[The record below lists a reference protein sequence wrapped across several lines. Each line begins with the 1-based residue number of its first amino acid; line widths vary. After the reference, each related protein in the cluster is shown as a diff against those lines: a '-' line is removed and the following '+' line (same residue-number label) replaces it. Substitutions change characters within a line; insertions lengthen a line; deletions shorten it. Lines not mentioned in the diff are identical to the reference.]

1 VAKLDLRTLLAMLHD
16 FAAAIFAWSLAY
28 LLRFNFEPPPH
39 FIDEMLHTLIWVVP
53 LQSIVFWRFGLYRGL
68 WRYASVTDLR
78 RIFLAVLTA
87 AALIPLV
94 LWMFRISAVIPRSV
108 LVINP
113 ALLLLV
119 MGGSR
124 FIYRLWK
131 EHGFY
136 RNFNLNVEP
145 VLVLGASDAAV
156 GLSKELARSRDWRLV
171 GFLDDNVD
179 KHGRILNG

>member
-1 VAKLDLRTLLAMLHD
+1 
-16 FAAAIFAWSLAY
+16 
-28 LLRFNFEPPPH
+28 
-39 FIDEMLHTLIWVVP
+39 
-53 LQSIVFWRFGLYRGL
+53 
-68 WRYASVTDLR
+68 
-78 RIFLAVLTA
+78 
-87 AALIPLV
+87 
-94 LWMFRISAVIPRSV
+94 MFRISAVIPRSV

-131 EHGFY
+131 EHGLY
-136 RNFNLNVEP
+136 RNLNVNVEP

-171 GFLDDNVD
+171 GFS
-179 KHGRILNG
+179 GRQCG